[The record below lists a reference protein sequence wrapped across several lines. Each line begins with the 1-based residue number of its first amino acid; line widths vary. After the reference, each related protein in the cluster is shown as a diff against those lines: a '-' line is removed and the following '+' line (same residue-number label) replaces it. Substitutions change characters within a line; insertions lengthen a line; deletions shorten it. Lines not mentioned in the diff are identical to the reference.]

1 VRRVSGV
8 DLEVVDRLQ
17 EIRFALTCLPTMTAL
32 IRRQIKVY
40 ALEIPEIPNRD
51 VVDADARLCSCFRR
65 SGGGCSAAA
74 Q

>member
-1 VRRVSGV
+1 
-8 DLEVVDRLQ
+8 
-17 EIRFALTCLPTMTAL
+17 MTAL